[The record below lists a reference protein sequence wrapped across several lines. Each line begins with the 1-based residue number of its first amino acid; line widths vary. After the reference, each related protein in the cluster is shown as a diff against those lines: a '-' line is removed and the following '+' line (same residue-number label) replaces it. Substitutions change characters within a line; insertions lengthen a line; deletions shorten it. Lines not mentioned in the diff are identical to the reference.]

1 MTQPLFRLSGI
12 RFAYPGCAPI
22 LDGASLSLD
31 AGQRLAVNGDNGAGK
46 TTLLRLMVGLLTPQ
60 AGEIWAFGAARR
72 READFREVRARA
84 GLLFQ
89 DPDDQLFCPTVAED
103 VAFGP
108 LNLGKSPAEAE
119 TIARRVLA
127 RLGIDQ
133 LSDQAGHRL
142 STGQKRLAALA
153 SVLAMEPEI
162 LLLDEPS
169 AGLDRTARTRLFET
183 LRALPQAMILVSHD
197 SAFRDGLADS
207 HVLLSEGRLIPG
219 RMPNLPED

>member
-1 MTQPLFRLSGI
+1 MTPPLLLLSGI
-12 RFAYPGCAPI
+12 RFAYPGCPPI
-22 LDGASLSLD
+22 LDQATLSL
-31 AGQRLAVNGDNGAGK
+31 APGQRLAVNGDNGAGK
-46 TTLLRLMVGLLTPQ
+46 TTLLKLMVGLLKPQ
-60 AGEIWAFGAARR
+60 AGTIWAFGAARR

-108 LNLGKSPAEAE
+108 INLGRSSAEANA
-119 TIARRVLA
+119 IARRVLA
-127 RLGIDQ
+127 GLGIES
-133 LSDQAGHRL
+133 LAGHAGHRL
-142 STGQKRLAALA
+142 STGQKKLAALA

-197 SAFRDGLADS
+197 ATFRDGLADS
-207 HVLLSEGRLIPG
+207 HVLLSEGRLISD
-219 RMPNLPED
+219 LPED